1 MQITIDKAGRIVL
14 PKKLR
19 ESFNLFPGASLEVD
33 GDGEEIRLRT
43 GSREPSLIEKNGFLV
58 HHGTERVALDVAEF
72 INRERESQAQRLG
85 ATDTGDR

>member
-33 GDGEEIRLRT
+33 SDGEEIRLRT
-43 GSREPSLIEKNGFLV
+43 VSKEPSLIEKNGFLV
-58 HHGTERVALDVAEF
+58 HHGTEQVTLDVAEF
-72 INRERESQAQRLG
+72 INRERDSQAQRLG
-85 ATDTGDR
+85 TTDYGER